1 MTTKPKPKYSVKP
14 PRSVQRERAAA
25 SWKPRER
32 LPGECPPRTISVMV
46 GEYDGRGDRPNY
58 IRPGALDFMAMP
70 SRGFAT

>member
-1 MTTKPKPKYSVKP
+1 MTEKKKYSVKA
-14 PRSVQRERAAA
+14 PRAVLREREKAA
-25 SWKPRER
+25 WKPRVR

-46 GEYDGRGDRPNY
+46 GDYDLSKDQPSF